1 MLTTADSAMIIDK
14 ADQAQDAIDVYTK
27 AEADARFT
35 LISLYEA
42 KISDLEN
49 KIEDLERR
57 IRALEPGQ
65 PAAEPTAA
73 PSIDETGKVTLNNV
87 SIVDG
92 QIDLGSKADLSES
105 GSVIF
110 K

>member
-1 MLTTADSAMIIDK
+1 MLTTADSATIIEK
-14 ADQAQDAIDVYTK
+14 ADQAQDAADSYTK

-35 LISLYEA
+35 LISVYEA
-42 KISDLEN
+42 KIADLE
-49 KIEDLERR
+49 KR
-57 IRALEPGQ
+57 IRALERGQ
-65 PAAEPTAA
+65 TTAEPTAE

-105 GSVIF
+105 GSVMF

>member
-1 MLTTADSAMIIDK
+1 MITTADSAMIIDK
-14 ADQAQDAIDVYTK
+14 SDQDKDAAVSYTK

-42 KISDLEN
+42 KIAE
-49 KIEDLERR
+49 LERR
-57 IRALEPGQ
+57 IRALENGQ
-65 PAAEPTAA
+65 TITEPTAE

-92 QIDLGSKADLSES
+92 QIDLGSTADLSES
-105 GSVIF
+105 GSVMF

>member
-1 MLTTADSAMIIDK
+1 MITTADSAMIIEK
-14 ADQAQDAIDVYTK
+14 VDQAQDAIDVYTK

-42 KISDLEN
+42 KIAELE
-49 KIEDLERR
+49 KR
-57 IRALEPGQ
+57 IKALESGQ
-65 PAAEPTAA
+65 TTAEPTAE

-105 GSVIF
+105 GSVMF

>member
-1 MLTTADSAMIIDK
+1 MLTTANSAMIIDK

-42 KISDLEN
+42 KIAELEER
-49 KIEDLERR
+49 IIALER
-57 IRALEPGQ
+57 GQ
-65 PAAEPTAA
+65 TVAEPTAA

-105 GSVIF
+105 GSVMF

>member
-14 ADQAQDAIDVYTK
+14 ANQDQAAGDSYTK

-35 LISLYEA
+35 LISVYEA
-42 KISDLEN
+42 KIAELE
-49 KIEDLERR
+49 KR
-57 IRALEPGQ
+57 ITALESGQ
-65 PAAEPTAA
+65 TITEPTAE

-87 SIVDG
+87 SIVDE

-105 GSVIF
+105 GSVMF

>member
-1 MLTTADSAMIIDK
+1 MIIDK
-14 ADQAQDAIDVYTK
+14 ANQDAGDSYTK

-42 KISDLEN
+42 KIAE
-49 KIEDLERR
+49 LERR
-57 IRALEPGQ
+57 IIALENGQ
-65 PAAEPTAA
+65 TTAEPTAE

>member
-1 MLTTADSAMIIDK
+1 MIIEK

-35 LISLYEA
+35 LISVYEA
-42 KISDLEN
+42 KIAE
-49 KIEDLERR
+49 LERR

-65 PAAEPTAA
+65 PAAEPTAE

-87 SIVDG
+87 SIVGG

-105 GSVIF
+105 GSVMF

>member
-1 MLTTADSAMIIDK
+1 MIIEK
-14 ADQAQDAIDVYTK
+14 ADQAQDSIDAYTK

-35 LISLYEA
+35 LISVYEA
-42 KISDLEN
+42 KIAE
-49 KIEDLERR
+49 LERR
-57 IRALEPGQ
+57 IRALESGQ
-65 PAAEPTAA
+65 TTAEPTAE
-73 PSIDETGKVTLNNV
+73 PSIDDTGKVTLNNV

-92 QIDLGSKADLSES
+92 QIDLGIKADLSER

>member
-1 MLTTADSAMIIDK
+1 MIIDK
-14 ADQAQDAIDVYTK
+14 ANQDQAASDSYTK
-27 AEADARFT
+27 AEADV

-42 KISDLEN
+42 KIAELE
-49 KIEDLERR
+49 KR
-57 IRALEPGQ
+57 IKALESGQ
-65 PAAEPTAA
+65 TAAEQTAE

>member
-14 ADQAQDAIDVYTK
+14 ANQDQAAADSYTK
-27 AEADARFT
+27 AEADA

-42 KISDLEN
+42 KIA
-49 KIEDLERR
+49 DLERR
-57 IRALEPGQ
+57 ISALESGQ
-65 PAAEPTAA
+65 TIAKPTAE

-105 GSVIF
+105 GSVMF

>member
-1 MLTTADSAMIIDK
+1 MLTTAASAMIIDK
-14 ADQAQDAIDVYTK
+14 ADQAQSANDTYTK
-27 AEADARFT
+27 AEADA

-42 KISDLEN
+42 KIKKLE
-49 KIEDLERR
+49 ER
-57 IRALEPGQ
+57 IRALEKGQ
-65 PAAEPTAA
+65 TIAEPTAE

-105 GSVIF
+105 GSVMF

>member
-14 ADQAQDAIDVYTK
+14 ADQDKDAAVAYTK

-35 LISLYEA
+35 LISSYEA
-42 KISDLEN
+42 KIADLE
-49 KIEDLERR
+49 KR
-57 IRALEPGQ
+57 IRELEKGQ
-65 PAAEPTAA
+65 TAAEPTAE
-73 PSIDETGKVTLNNV
+73 PSIDETGKVTLSNV
-87 SIVDG
+87 SIIDG

>member
-14 ADQAQDAIDVYTK
+14 ANQDQAAGDSYTK

-35 LISLYEA
+35 LISVYEA
-42 KISDLEN
+42 KIAELE
-49 KIEDLERR
+49 KR
-57 IRALEPGQ
+57 IIALESGQ
-65 PAAEPTAA
+65 TITEPTAE

-87 SIVDG
+87 SIVNG

-105 GSVIF
+105 GSVMF

>member
-1 MLTTADSAMIIDK
+1 MIIDK
-14 ADQAQDAIDVYTK
+14 ANQDKDAAVAYTK

-35 LISLYEA
+35 LISVYEA
-42 KISDLEN
+42 KIADLE
-49 KIEDLERR
+49 KR
-57 IRALEPGQ
+57 IIALEKGQ
-65 PAAEPTAA
+65 TTTEPTAE

-105 GSVIF
+105 GSVMF

>member
-14 ADQAQDAIDVYTK
+14 AGQAQSANDTYTK

-35 LISLYEA
+35 LISVYEA
-42 KISDLEN
+42 KIAE
-49 KIEDLERR
+49 LERR
-57 IRALEPGQ
+57 IRALENGQ
-65 PAAEPTAA
+65 TTAEPTAE

-105 GSVIF
+105 GSVMF

>member
-1 MLTTADSAMIIDK
+1 MITTADSAMIIEK
-14 ADQAQDAIDVYTK
+14 ADQAQDSIDAYTK

-42 KISDLEN
+42 KIAELEN
-49 KIEDLERR
+49 R
-57 IRALEPGQ
+57 IRALERGQ
-65 PAAEPTAA
+65 TVAEPTAE

-105 GSVIF
+105 GSVMF

>member
-14 ADQAQDAIDVYTK
+14 ADQDKDAAVAYTK

-35 LISLYEA
+35 LISVYEA
-42 KISDLEN
+42 KIA
-49 KIEDLERR
+49 DLERR
-57 IRALEPGQ
+57 IKALESGQ
-65 PAAEPTAA
+65 TTAEPTAD

-87 SIVDG
+87 SIVDE

>member
-1 MLTTADSAMIIDK
+1 MIIDK
-14 ADQAQDAIDVYTK
+14 ANQDQAASDVYTK
-27 AEADARFT
+27 AEADA

-42 KISDLEN
+42 KIAKLE
-49 KIEDLERR
+49 ER
-57 IRALEPGQ
+57 IRALERGQ
-65 PAAEPTAA
+65 TTAEPTAE

>member
-1 MLTTADSAMIIDK
+1 MLTTADSAMIIEK
-14 ADQAQDAIDVYTK
+14 ASQDQDAIDVYTK

-42 KISDLEN
+42 KIAE
-49 KIEDLERR
+49 LERR
-57 IRALEPGQ
+57 IKALESGQ
-65 PAAEPTAA
+65 TTAE

>member
-1 MLTTADSAMIIDK
+1 MITTADSAMIIDK
-14 ADQAQDAIDVYTK
+14 ANQAQDAAVAYTK

-35 LISLYEA
+35 LISVYEA
-42 KISDLEN
+42 KIAELE
-49 KIEDLERR
+49 KR
-57 IRALEPGQ
+57 IIALESGQ
-65 PAAEPTAA
+65 TVAEPTAE

-105 GSVIF
+105 GSVMF

>member
-1 MLTTADSAMIIDK
+1 MITTADSAMIIDK
-14 ADQAQDAIDVYTK
+14 SDQDKDAAVSYTK

-42 KISDLEN
+42 KIAE
-49 KIEDLERR
+49 LERR
-57 IRALEPGQ
+57 IRALENGQ
-65 PAAEPTAA
+65 TITEPTAE

-105 GSVIF
+105 GSVMF